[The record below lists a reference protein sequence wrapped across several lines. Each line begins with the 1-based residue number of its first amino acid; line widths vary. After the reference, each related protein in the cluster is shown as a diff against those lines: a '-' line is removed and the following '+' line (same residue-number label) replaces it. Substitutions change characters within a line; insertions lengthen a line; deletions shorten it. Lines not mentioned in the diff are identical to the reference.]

1 MSKAKR
7 FRQVR
12 TEMYAV
18 YQVSYLLGSPSRWP
32 IVCWPTVKQC
42 RDFIEE
48 RKDDGMK
55 YMIEP
60 MPSIIKAWD
69 GTLTES
75 IDLNIR

>member
-42 RDFIEE
+42 
-48 RKDDGMK
+48 
-55 YMIEP
+55 
-60 MPSIIKAWD
+60 
-69 GTLTES
+69 
-75 IDLNIR
+75 